1 MANFVA
7 NLISRQ
13 RSRRFLLNALWRAK
27 AQGLFY
33 DQLSGS
39 VRRYG
44 GVTVNTNRLFS
55 PAALEGH
62 ACAGVLEAQ
71 IELQPLLL

>member
-7 NLISRQ
+7 DLISRQ
-13 RSRRFLLNALWRAK
+13 RNRHFLLSGLWRAK

-44 GVTVNTNRLFS
+44 GVTVNTNGLFS

-62 ACAGVLEAQ
+62 ACAEDFEAQ
-71 IELQPLLL
+71 IELQPLLF

>member
-13 RSRRFLLNALWRAK
+13 RGRHFLLKGLWRAK
-27 AQGLFY
+27 TPGLFY

-44 GVTVNTNRLFS
+44 GVTMNTNSLFS

-62 ACAGVLEAQ
+62 ACAGDLEAQ
-71 IELQPLLL
+71 IELQPLLF